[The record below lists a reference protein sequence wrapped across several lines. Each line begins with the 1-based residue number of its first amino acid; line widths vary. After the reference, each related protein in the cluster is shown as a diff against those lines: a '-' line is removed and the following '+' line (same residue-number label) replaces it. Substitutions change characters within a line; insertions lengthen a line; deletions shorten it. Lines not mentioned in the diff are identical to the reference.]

1 MDCSHP
7 AARTGGSRN
16 SPIAGRARSNFSE
29 WVLAMG
35 INFDDFEMS
44 RVNAKPHAYFIYNCT
59 QTLEPLSYT

>member
-1 MDCSHP
+1 
-7 AARTGGSRN
+7 
-16 SPIAGRARSNFSE
+16 
-29 WVLAMG
+29 MG